1 MEDMKVRAAFK
12 SNSVVKLFLCLA
24 SFAVSGIELES
35 WVWWLTQVIPP
46 LKRLRLAFEAIL
58 DTVMSSRLTWA
69 TQPNPV

>member
-1 MEDMKVRAAFK
+1 MKVRAAFK
-12 SNSVVKLFLCLA
+12 SNSVVKLFLGLA
-24 SFAVSGIELES
+24 SFAVSGMELES

-58 DTVMSSRLTWA
+58 DIIMSSKLTWA